1 MARVFVS
8 GGAGFIGS
16 HICERLLILGH
27 EVVCYDNLLTGFKEN
42 IEHLFGTEGFYFV
55 DGDIRDIGG
64 LQKALSECTH
74 VCHQAALGSVPRSV
88 EDPLRTNEMNLV
100 GSLNLLNEAHR
111 LKIKRFVFA
120 SSSSVYGDNLDM
132 PKVEQKTG
140 KVLSPYAVTKSAFE
154 DYARVFY
161 HINGIET
168 IGLRYFNVYGPRQS
182 PEGAYAAVIP
192 IFMDHM
198 KKNKQPTIF
207 GDGEQTRDFTYVSN
221 AVDANVL
228 ALFEEVPDAFGK
240 SFNVACGKTLT
251 INKIF
256 TMIRDSVNEKIG
268 NVSAIEAIHKP
279 PRSGDIKDSLA
290 DFSEAK
296 DAWAII
302 QRCFSQRV
310 LQRLLTGFSKLIGD
324 THESLT

>member
-16 HICERLLILGH
+16 HICERLLGLGH
-27 EVVCYDNLLTGFKEN
+27 EVVCYDNLVTGFREN
-42 IEHLFGTEGFYFV
+42 IQHLIGIEGFFFV
-55 DGDIRDIGG
+55 ESDIRDIGD
-64 LQKALSECTH
+64 LRKALSKCSH

-88 EDPLRTNEMNLV
+88 EDPLRTNDMNLV

-111 LKIKRFVFA
+111 LNIKRFVFA

-140 KVLSPYAVTKSAFE
+140 EVLSPYAVTKSAFE

-161 HINGIET
+161 HINEIET

-182 PEGAYAAVIP
+182 PEGSYAAVIP
-192 IFMDHM
+192 IFMSYL
-198 KKNKQPTIF
+198 KKSEQPTIF

-228 ALFEEVPDAFGK
+228 ALFGEVPDAFGR

-256 TMIRDSVNEKIG
+256 TVIRESINERIGEDSP
-268 NVSAIEAIHKP
+268 IEAIHGP

-290 DFSEAK
+290 DLSEAK
-296 DAWAII
+296 
-302 QRCFSQRV
+302 RCLGYTPKVFFSEGIAETV
-310 LQRLLTGFSKLIGD
+310 DWFFKTNG
-324 THESLT
+324 